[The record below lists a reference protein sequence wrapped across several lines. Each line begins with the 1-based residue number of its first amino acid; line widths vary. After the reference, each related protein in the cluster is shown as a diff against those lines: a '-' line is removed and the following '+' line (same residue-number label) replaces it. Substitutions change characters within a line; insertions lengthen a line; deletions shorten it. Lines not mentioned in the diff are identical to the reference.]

1 VAERRSRGEGGLSW
15 NESRKR
21 WIGRVSVGFTAM
33 GKRRIVTV
41 SGRTKT
47 EAKAKLRAVLRD
59 FEDGLPTGRRRYTV
73 GEAVED
79 WLAHGMGLQE
89 PSTVVNRAILAR
101 THLVPV
107 LGRRRL
113 VELTVHD
120 VDAWLADRAT
130 MLSTDTVHRLHGILR
145 AVLRRAQAHDH
156 VKRNVA
162 LLVDPPRGTA
172 GRPSKALTADQ
183 ATRLLAAAEADDA
196 MRAYVVV
203 SLLTGARTEELR
215 ALTWTHVD
223 LDGEPPTVALWRSVR
238 GGETKTQQS
247 RRTLELP
254 ALAVEALRVHRT
266 SQLHAQLA
274 AGERWK
280 GTGLVFCTSVGTALD
295 AANVRRSFRRV
306 AAAAGLDAQAW
317 TPRELRHSFVS
328 LLSSTGMSIED
339 ISHLVGHASSRV
351 TELVYRKELRP
362 VLTRGAS
369 AMDALFPHEKPGA

>member
-1 VAERRSRGEGGLSW
+1 
-15 NESRKR
+15 
-21 WIGRVSVGFTAM
+21 
-33 GKRRIVTV
+33 
-41 SGRTKT
+41 
-47 EAKAKLRAVLRD
+47 
-59 FEDGLPTGRRRYTV
+59 
-73 GEAVED
+73 
-79 WLAHGMGLQE
+79 
-89 PSTVVNRAILAR
+89 
-101 THLVPV
+101 
-107 LGRRRL
+107 
-113 VELTVHD
+113 
-120 VDAWLADRAT
+120 
-130 MLSTDTVHRLHGILR
+130 
-145 AVLRRAQAHDH
+145 

-183 ATRLLAAAEADDA
+183 AARLLAAAEADEA

-238 GGETKTQQS
+238 AGGETKTRLS

-254 ALAVEALRVHRT
+254 ARAAEALRVHRT
-266 SQLHAQLA
+266 GQLHAQLA
-274 AGERWK
+274 AGERWQ

-306 AAAAGLDAQAW
+306 AAAAGLDAQEW

-369 AMDALFPHEKPGA
+369 AMDALFPDQQPGA